1 MRRRGRI
8 DALVAFFR
16 PAHGGSA
23 HLLLSRERFT
33 AAQTLIAASYA
44 VLFFFAA
51 GELFSWQGY
60 LDAGE
65 LAPRWPVFWLRFVDT
80 RAGIAA
86 ILWLH
91 LAGGLLAVTLSRY
104 RWARV
109 LIFVSLLEQMAL
121 KFSFGPVN
129 HGDHLAVL
137 VSFVLIFLPA
147 GWHVRG
153 SADRAVRA
161 ATLLVFAGA
170 QAMILLTYSMA
181 GMWKAGGILQ
191 QWLRGEIVT
200 YLHPQGLA
208 HQVAAKMIEDDA
220 PSVLGPWLVAHPW
233 VGWLPGI
240 AAIYLELFALWV
252 VARPSLHRAWGLG
265 LAFFHLATH
274 LTLGV
279 GFPQNTLWLALFLVL
294 SPFRPR
300 LMDWRRAVGELPV
313 LGRWLIRW
321 SSRRGGPP
329 RTAKGPEKNPDES
342 VSSS

>member
-1 MRRRGRI
+1 MRRRSRI
-8 DALVAFFR
+8 EALAAFFQ
-16 PAHGGSA
+16 PPQGGFAS
-23 HLLLSRERFT
+23 LLLSRERFT
-33 AAQTLIAASYA
+33 AAQTLVAAYYA

-60 LDAGE
+60 LGAGD
-65 LAPRWPVFWLRFVDT
+65 LALRWPVFWLRFVPT
-80 RAGIAA
+80 GAGIAA

-91 LAGGLLAVTLSRY
+91 LAGGLLAVTLCRH

-109 LIFVSLLEQMAL
+109 VIFVSLLEHMAL
-121 KFSFGPVN
+121 KFSFGAVN
-129 HGDHLAVL
+129 HGDHLGVL

-147 GWHVRG
+147 GWHASGPVGR
-153 SADRAVRA
+153 RVRA
-161 ATLLVFAGA
+161 ATLLVFSGVEAL
-170 QAMILLTYSMA
+170 ILLTYSMA

-191 QWLRGEIVT
+191 QWIQGELVT

-208 HQVAAKMIEDDA
+208 YQVAAKMIEDDA
-220 PSVLGPWLVAHPW
+220 ASLLGSWLVAHPW
-233 VGWLPGI
+233 IGWLPGI
-240 AAIYLELFALWV
+240 VAIYLELFALWV

-300 LMDWRRAVGELPV
+300 VPDWRRALGDLPL
-313 LGRWLIRW
+313 LGAGL
-321 SSRRGGPP
+321 RRFAQPA
-329 RTAKGPEKNPDES
+329 R
-342 VSSS
+342 